1 MYGNMAK
8 CEFFKESVEYL
19 GHVISS
25 KGIATDPKKIESMK
39 QWPVP
44 TNLKEMQSFLGL
56 CNYYRRFIEG
66 YSKIA
71 APLTDLTHKD
81 TPFTWTSQ
89 AMEAFE
95 DLKNRMITAPV
106 LCIPDPKL
114 PFTVTTDASDF
125 AVGAVLM
132 QDQGQGPQP
141 VAFTSQKMNS
151 HERNYAAHEKETLTI
166 MHALVKW

>member
-19 GHVISS
+19 GHIISS
-25 KGIATDPKKIESMK
+25 KGISTNPKKVKSIK
-39 QWPVP
+39 QWLVP
-44 TNLKEMQSFLGL
+44 SNLKEMQLFLGL
-56 CNYYRRFIEG
+56 CNYYRQFIEG

-71 APLTDLTHKD
+71 APLTNLTHKD
-81 TPFTWTSQ
+81 VPFVWTTQ
-89 AMEAFE
+89 ATEAFE
-95 DLKNRMITAPV
+95 DLKKRMMEAPV
-106 LCIPDPKL
+106 LCIPDPEL

-141 VAFTSQKMNS
+141 ITFTSCKINS
-151 HERNYAAHEKETLTI
+151 HE
-166 MHALVKW
+166 

>member
-56 CNYYRRFIEG
+56 CNYYQRFIKG

-81 TPFTWTSQ
+81 TPFIWTSQ

-141 VAFTSQKMNS
+141 VTFTSWKMNS
-151 HERNYAAHEKETLTI
+151 HE
-166 MHALVKW
+166 